1 MEPTKIPLAN
11 GQAPLP
17 DLQANA
23 SVSFE
28 QVNTMATAKWVTR
41 QDGSKVPYNE

>member
-11 GQAPLP
+11 GQTPL

-28 QVNTMATAKWVTR
+28 QVNTMTTAKWVTR